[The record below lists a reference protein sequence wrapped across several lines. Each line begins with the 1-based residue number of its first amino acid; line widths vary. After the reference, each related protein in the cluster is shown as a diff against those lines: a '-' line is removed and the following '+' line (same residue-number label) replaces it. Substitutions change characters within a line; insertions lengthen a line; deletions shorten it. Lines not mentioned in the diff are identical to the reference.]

1 MADTQQSTDR
11 LNFTIFMAIA
21 LHAMVIFGITFTL
34 PKSDKV
40 APTLNITLATH
51 VSNKPPDDADFLA
64 QNNQE
69 ASGTEDEVKELTTTE
84 IADVADVRVN
94 EVNPEQS
101 AAVTPKEQ
109 KKLEVISTTADA
121 NRSISSDK
129 LAKENENNSSLEEQ
143 LARAQSRSEKLSSLQ
158 AKLDRERQA
167 MAREPRVTRHTS
179 VSAKSSDEAAYYN
192 YWSDKIVTIGNKN
205 FPKEALDNEIFG
217 SLRMEVSIRANGT
230 IASAKVTN
238 SSGHTLLDEA
248 ARRIVKLAEPFR
260 PLPPEITKNTDI
272 FVIYRTWN
280 FEITGLSTSD

>member
-1 MADTQQSTDR
+1 
-11 LNFTIFMAIA
+11 MAIA
-21 LHAMVIFGITFTL
+21 IHAMLIFGITFTL

-51 VSNKPPDDADFLA
+51 ESKKQPKDTDFLA
-64 QNNQE
+64 QSNQE

-84 IADVADVRVN
+84 LAEVADVNVN
-94 EVNPEQS
+94 QVNPTESLKATQKQQQKRKVLSTSSS
-101 AAVTPKEQ
+101 ASRSTP
-109 KKLEVISTTADA
+109 
-121 NRSISSDK
+121 SDK
-129 LAKENENNSSLEEQ
+129 LVNEREDQSERQ
-143 LARAQSRSEKLSSLQ
+143 DKPTPAQTRSEKLASLQ

-179 VSAKSSDEAAYYN
+179 VSTKSSDEAAYYN
-192 YWSDKIVTIGNKN
+192 YWSDKIVKIGNKN
-205 FPKEALDNEIFG
+205 FPKEALDKEIFG

-230 IASAKVTN
+230 VASAKVTS
-238 SSGHTLLDEA
+238 SSGFSLLDDT

-260 PLPPEITKNTDI
+260 PLPKEITKNADI